1 MAASGRKPPLRQ
13 EIQPISLDQ
22 QLVAISRRRRH
33 QCLHHLPQPHYC
45 LTANK
50 AEMHVGCHQTI
61 SINLYTINRFELTY
75 IIRITAEIRLAR
87 EHHLQ
92 VLTTLYLVVE
102 MIWKYNSAHPWHL

>member
-1 MAASGRKPPLRQ
+1 M
-13 EIQPISLDQ
+13 
-22 QLVAISRRRRH
+22 V
-33 QCLHHLPQPHYC
+33 
-45 LTANK
+45 
-50 AEMHVGCHQTI
+50 CHQTI